1 MSCSIRTVVSASA
14 RASSWLVARAGLGA
28 VGGDGV
34 GHLVSSENSEIEDVG
49 RGLIGV
55 CDYRAAVMMWQI

>member
-1 MSCSIRTVVSASA
+1 M
-14 RASSWLVARAGLGA
+14 VARAGLGA